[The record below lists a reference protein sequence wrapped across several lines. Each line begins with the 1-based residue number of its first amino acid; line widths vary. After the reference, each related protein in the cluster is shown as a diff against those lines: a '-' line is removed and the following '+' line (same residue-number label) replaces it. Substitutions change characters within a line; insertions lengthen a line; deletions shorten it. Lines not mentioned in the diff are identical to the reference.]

1 MKYNR
6 FYSEVGKLLYSI
18 SNIDGKINLNEKLA
32 LHAIVEN
39 EFITKINE
47 KDQFGTLVGYYPEI
61 EFEFLEEELVDP
73 ADALDSFIDYINEH
87 HTALKKNELEICRK
101 VIHQVANSSLGINK
115 KEKLLLNKVDSAIER
130 INEKQTKRN
139 HEKW

>member
-101 VIHQVANSSLGINK
+101 VIHQVANSSRGIKK

-139 HEKW
+139 HDKW

>member
-18 SNIDGKINLNEKLA
+18 SSIDGKIDQNEKLTI
-32 LHAIVEN
+32 HTIVEN
-39 EFITKINE
+39 EFISKIHE

-61 EFEFLEEELVDP
+61 ELEFLEEELVDP

-87 HTALKKNELEICRK
+87 HTALKQNELEICRK
-101 VIHQVANSSLGINK
+101 VIHHVAQSSRGVNK
-115 KEKLLLNKVDSAIER
+115 KEKIVLNKVDNAIER
-130 INEKQTKRN
+130 INKTQTNRN

>member
-18 SNIDGKINLNEKLA
+18 SSIDGKIDLNEKLTM
-32 LHAIVEN
+32 HTIVEN
-39 EFITKINE
+39 EFISKIHE

-87 HTALKKNELEICRK
+87 HTALKQNELEICK
-101 VIHQVANSSLGINK
+101 KIIHQVAQSSRGVNK
-115 KEKLLLNKVDSAIER
+115 KKK
-130 INEKQTKRN
+130 
-139 HEKW
+139 

>member
-18 SNIDGKINLNEKLA
+18 SSIDGKIDLNEKLA
-32 LHAIVEN
+32 LHNIVEN
-39 EFITKINE
+39 EFIKKITE

-87 HTALKKNELEICRK
+87 HTAFKKNELEICRK
-101 VIHQVANSSLGINK
+101 VIHQVSNSSHGVNK
-115 KEKLLLNKVDSAIER
+115 KEKLILNKVDSAIKR
-130 INEKQTKRN
+130 INENQTKRN

>member
-1 MKYNR
+1 VASEEGEFQIRDLR
-6 FYSEVGKLLYSI
+6 F
-18 SNIDGKINLNEKLA
+18 
-32 LHAIVEN
+32 
-39 EFITKINE
+39 
-47 KDQFGTLVGYYPEI
+47 EI
-61 EFEFLEEELVDP
+61 LEEELVDP
-73 ADALDSFIDYINEH
+73 ADALDSFINYINEH

-101 VIHQVANSSLGINK
+101 VIHQVANSSRGINK